1 MAFTLGFHIVFASLG
16 VGLPVVMLAAEWKY
30 LRTGDA
36 GWRALARRWSK
47 AFAVLFAVGA
57 VSGTVL
63 SFEMGLLWPEFM
75 GTFGSVIGMPFTLEA
90 FAFFL
95 EAIFVGV
102 YLYAWDRLPP
112 RQHFLSGIPVAI
124 SGAASAWFVVTANA
138 WMNQP
143 TGFRLVDGN
152 VADADPWAAMFNP
165 ATWAQTTHMLVAAY
179 MVTGFVVAA
188 VYAGARLRGDRT
200 EYTSRA
206 LALGLTLG
214 AVFAPIQIGVGDWAS
229 RMVADTQPV
238 KFAAMEGIAVTQ
250 AGVPLRLGP
259 IEIPGGASFLLR
271 GDPDAVIP
279 GLDQVAAEDRPPDAI
294 VHGAFQAM
302 VAIGL
307 GLLAIALWSGW
318 SWWRRRRLPDGR
330 AYLWALVAA
339 GPAVVVALESG
350 WVVTEVGRQP
360 WIVHGIMRT
369 AEAVTQAPGVRVVF
383 AVVVAIYTVLAA
395 GTVVV
400 LRALGRRP
408 LTAEEASRGG

>member
-238 KFAAMEGIAVTQ
+238 KFAAMEGIAVTRRSL
-250 AGVPLRLGP
+250 V
-259 IEIPGGASFLLR
+259 S
-271 GDPDAVIP
+271 
-279 GLDQVAAEDRPPDAI
+279 AAR
-294 VHGAFQAM
+294 
-302 VAIGL
+302 
-307 GLLAIALWSGW
+307 
-318 SWWRRRRLPDGR
+318 
-330 AYLWALVAA
+330 
-339 GPAVVVALESG
+339 
-350 WVVTEVGRQP
+350 
-360 WIVHGIMRT
+360 
-369 AEAVTQAPGVRVVF
+369 
-383 AVVVAIYTVLAA
+383 
-395 GTVVV
+395 
-400 LRALGRRP
+400 
-408 LTAEEASRGG
+408 